1 MRSAKSAIF
10 FRNPSNL
17 LTAIV
22 FLAVLLLAFSGSA
35 ASAYDK
41 GKERVS
47 SDVSFVYPGETWE
60 RIKDPSSAGYS
71 AEGLKDVLEYVK
83 TLDTTGLMVVVGG
96 KVLFEYG
103 DLKQLSYLASVRK
116 SILSILYGKYATDGT
131 IRLNTTLG
139 ELGIMDNE
147 GLLPVEQK
155 ATIDHLITARS
166 GIYHPASNAGDST
179 AYAPP
184 RGSQQPGEYFLYNNW
199 DFNCAGYIFEMLTR
213 QVIYDVLERD
223 LAVPLGMQDFDR
235 LRQRKSGNLERSR
248 FPAYH
253 IWLSTRDMARIG
265 YLMLREGEWDGR
277 QIVPKA
283 WVRRISQIKTPLEE
297 MNPEPYRKG
306 TFGYGYMWWVWDGP
320 KAFAP
325 YKGAYTA
332 SGAYGQYITVLPALD
347 MVIAHKT
354 AVPPRKRSVRR
365 DQYVGI
371 IERLI
376 AARTESRDR

>member
-1 MRSAKSAIF
+1 MNSWRLSNF
-10 FRNPSNL
+10 FRILWS
-17 LTAIV
+17 
-22 FLAVLLLAFSGSA
+22 LLAAAVVLAALISAPSGCE
-35 ASAYDK
+35 ASAQAAGREK
-41 GKERVS
+41 TS
-47 SDVSFVYPGETWE
+47 SNDSFVYPAETWE
-60 RIKDPSSAGYS
+60 RINDPYS
-71 AEGLKDVLEYVK
+71 ACYSADGLEKVREYVK

-103 DLKQLSYLASVRK
+103 DIKELSYLASVRK
-116 SILSILYGKYATDGT
+116 SILSILYGKYVTDGT
-131 IRLNTTLG
+131 IRLDTTLE
-139 ELGIMDNE
+139 ELGITDNE

-166 GIYHPASNAGDST
+166 GIYHPASNSGDST
-179 AYAPP
+179 AYAPQ
-184 RGSQQPGEYFLYNNW
+184 RGSQKPGEYYLYNNW
-199 DFNCAGYIFEMLTR
+199 DFNCAGTIFEMLTR
-213 QVIYDVLERD
+213 QVIYDALERD

-235 LRQRKSGNLERSR
+235 MRQRKSGNLKRSR

-283 WVRRISQIKTPLEE
+283 WVRKISRIKTPLEE

-306 TFGYGYMWWVWDGP
+306 TFGYGYMWWIWDGP
-320 KAFAP
+320 TAVGP

-332 SGAYGQYITVLPALD
+332 SGAYGQYITILPALD

-354 AVPPRKRSVRR
+354 AVPPRKRSVQRN
-365 DQYVGI
+365 QYVGI

-376 AARTESRDR
+376 AARTDSHDP

>member
-1 MRSAKSAIF
+1 MNSVRLSNF
-10 FRNPSNL
+10 FRSFSSL
-17 LTAIV
+17 LAAAV
-22 FLAVLLLAFSGSA
+22 VLAVLLPALPGCA
-35 ASAYDK
+35 ASAQVAW
-41 GKERVS
+41 EESVS

-71 AEGLKDVLEYVK
+71 AKGLEKVLEYVK

-116 SILSILYGKYATDGT
+116 SILSILYGKYVTDGT
-131 IRLNTTLG
+131 IRLNTTLE
-139 ELGIMDNE
+139 ELGITDHG

-179 AYAPP
+179 ASAPP

-199 DFNCAGYIFEMLTR
+199 DFNCAGTIFEMLTR
-213 QVIYDVLERD
+213 QVIYDVLECD

-235 LRQRKSGNLERSR
+235 LRQRKSGNLKRSR

-265 YLMLREGEWDGR
+265 HLMLREGEWAGR

-283 WVRRISQIKTPLEE
+283 WVRKISRIKTPLEK

-306 TFGYGYMWWVWDGP
+306 NFGYGYMWWIWDGP
-320 KAFAP
+320 MAIGP
-325 YKGAYTA
+325 YKGAYA
-332 SGAYGQYITVLPALD
+332 ARGAYGQYITVLPALD

-354 AVPPRKRSVRR
+354 AVPPRKRSVRMN
-365 DQYVGI
+365 QYMGI

-376 AARTESRDR
+376 AARTVSRDP

>member
-1 MRSAKSAIF
+1 MNSARPTIFSRSLSSLFAA
-10 FRNPSNL
+10 
-17 LTAIV
+17 AV
-22 FLAVLLLAFSGSA
+22 VLAALLLVFSGSA
-35 ASAYDK
+35 AWVKNIEEK
-41 GKERVS
+41 GVS

-71 AEGLKDVLEYVK
+71 AEGLEKVHEYVK

-116 SILSILYGKYATDGT
+116 SILSILYGKYVTDGT
-131 IRLNTTLG
+131 IRLNTTLE
-139 ELGIMDNE
+139 ELGITDNE

-179 AYAPP
+179 ASAPP

-199 DFNCAGYIFEMLTR
+199 DFNCAGTIFEMLTR
-213 QVIYDVLERD
+213 QVIYDTLERD

-235 LRQRKSGNLERSR
+235 LSQRKSGNLKRSR

-265 YLMLREGEWDGR
+265 YLMLREGGWAGR

-283 WVRRISQIKTPLEE
+283 WALKISQIKTPLEK

-320 KAFAP
+320 EAVGP

-365 DQYVGI
+365 DQYTGI

-376 AARTESRDR
+376 AARTESRGP